1 MPDWGVKPQ
10 SGVNHQYQ
18 RGREG
23 GLSVERQPSK
33 QLSLAQR
40 EQRLA
45 YLLLLPTFVVI
56 LMIAIYPLGKVF
68 YSSFTDQRFASGQ
81 PVEYVGLDNYK
92 KLLSLTVKELPPII
106 DEQTGKPKLNPQTLQ
121 PEYTRPIQIL
131 PRQPVRYRELA
142 QFSLLGRRYVIGAA
156 DRDFILAIKDTL
168 IFTFVSVLLET
179 VLGLIIAL
187 VMNSKFKLR
196 GAMRAVMLIPWAIP
210 TVVSARMWQWML
222 APTRVGII
230 NVLFQKLGIGNGQ
243 IPFLR
248 IDAWALPA
256 IIAVDV
262 WKTTPFMALLILAGL
277 QLIPADIYE
286 AAEVDGAGWLRRFW
300 AITLP
305 LLKPTLAVA
314 LVFRTLDAL
323 RVFDV
328 FQVLL
333 AQTRYSMATYN
344 YYQLIGNRDMGL
356 SSAIGV
362 IIFLFIFVFAV
373 MYIRLLGV
381 ESDE

>member
-142 QFSLLGRRYVIGAA
+142 QFSLFGRRYVIGAA

>member
-1 MPDWGVKPQ
+1 MK
-10 SGVNHQYQ
+10 
-18 RGREG
+18 
-23 GLSVERQPSK
+23 RQPKSK
-33 QLSLAQR
+33 QLSLAQQ
-40 EQRLA
+40 EERLA
-45 YLLLLPTFVVI
+45 YLLLLPTFMVI
-56 LMIAIYPLGKVF
+56 ILIAIYPLGKVF
-68 YSSFTDQRFASGQ
+68 YSSFTNQRFASGQ
-81 PVEYVGLDNYK
+81 SVEYVALDNYK
-92 KLLSLTVKELPPII
+92 RLLGMTIQELPPII
-106 DEQTGKPKLNPQTLQ
+106 DEETGRPKLDPQTHQ
-121 PEYTRPIQIL
+121 PEYARPIQIL

-142 QFSLLGRRYVIGAA
+142 QFSWLGKRYVIGAS
-156 DRDFILAIKDTL
+156 DRDFILAIKNTL
-168 IFTFVSVLLET
+168 IFTIVSVLQET
-179 VLGLIIAL
+179 LLGLMIAL
-187 VMNSKFKLR
+187 VMNSKFELR

-222 APTRVGII
+222 TPTRVGII
-230 NVLFQKLGIGNGQ
+230 NVLFQKLGVGNGQ

-248 IDAWALPA
+248 TDAWALPA

-262 WKTTPFMALLILAGL
+262 WKTTPFMALLLLAGL
-277 QLIPADIYE
+277 QLIPGDIYE
-286 AAEVDGAGWLRRFW
+286 AAEVDGAGWLRRLW
-300 AITLP
+300 SITMP

-373 MYIRLLGV
+373 TYIRFLGV
-381 ESDE
+381 ESDG

>member
-142 QFSLLGRRYVIGAA
+142 QFSLLGKRYVIGAA

>member
-1 MPDWGVKPQ
+1 M
-10 SGVNHQYQ
+10 
-18 RGREG
+18 
-23 GLSVERQPSK
+23 ERQPSK

>member
-1 MPDWGVKPQ
+1 M
-10 SGVNHQYQ
+10 
-18 RGREG
+18 
-23 GLSVERQPSK
+23 ERQARSRRP
-33 QLSLAQR
+33 SLAER
-40 EQRLA
+40 EERLA
-45 YLLLLPTFVVI
+45 YLLLLPTFLVI
-56 LMIAIYPLGKVF
+56 LLIAIYPLGKVF
-68 YSSFTDQRFASGQ
+68 HSSLTNQRFASGEQ
-81 PVEYVGLDNYK
+81 VEFVGLGNYK
-92 KLLSLTVKELPPII
+92 ILLGLTIKELPPTI
-106 DEQTGKPKLNPQTLQ
+106 DEQTGKPERNPETNQI
-121 PEYTRPIQIL
+121 EYVRPIQVL
-131 PRQPVRYRELA
+131 PRQPVRYRELG
-142 QFSLLGRRYVIGAA
+142 QFSLLGKRYVIGAS
-156 DRDFILAIKDTL
+156 DRDFILAIGNTL
-168 IFTFVSVLLET
+168 VFTIASVFLET

-230 NVLFQKLGIGNGQ
+230 NVILQKLEIGNGQ

-248 IDAWALPA
+248 TDAWALPA

-262 WKTTPFMALLILAGL
+262 WKTTPFMALLLLAGL
-277 QLIPADIYE
+277 QLIPQDIYE
-286 AAEVDGAGWLRRFW
+286 AAEVDGAGKVRQFW
-300 AITLP
+300 SITML

-314 LVFRTLDAL
+314 LIFRTLDAL

-344 YYQLIGNRDMGL
+344 YYQLIGNREMGL

-362 IIFLFIFVFAV
+362 IIFLFIFVFAT

>member
-1 MPDWGVKPQ
+1 
-10 SGVNHQYQ
+10 
-18 RGREG
+18 
-23 GLSVERQPSK
+23 VERQARSRRP
-33 QLSLAQR
+33 SLAER
-40 EQRLA
+40 EERLA
-45 YLLLLPTFVVI
+45 YLLLLPTFLVI
-56 LMIAIYPLGKVF
+56 LLIAIYPLGKVF
-68 YSSFTDQRFASGQ
+68 HSSLTNQRFASGEQ
-81 PVEYVGLDNYK
+81 VEFVGLGNYK
-92 KLLSLTVKELPPII
+92 ILLGLTIKELPPTI
-106 DEQTGKPKLNPQTLQ
+106 DEQTGKPERNPETNQI
-121 PEYTRPIQIL
+121 EYVRPIQVL
-131 PRQPVRYRELA
+131 PRQPVRYRELG
-142 QFSLLGRRYVIGAA
+142 QFSLLGKRYVIGAS
-156 DRDFILAIKDTL
+156 DRDFILAIGNTL
-168 IFTFVSVLLET
+168 VFTIASVFLET

-230 NVLFQKLGIGNGQ
+230 NVILQKLEIGNGQ

-248 IDAWALPA
+248 TDAWALPA

-262 WKTTPFMALLILAGL
+262 WKTTPFMALLLLAGL
-277 QLIPADIYE
+277 QLIPQDIYE
-286 AAEVDGAGWLRRFW
+286 AAEVDGAGKVRQFW
-300 AITLP
+300 SITMP

-314 LVFRTLDAL
+314 LIFRTLDAL

-344 YYQLIGNRDMGL
+344 YYQLIGNREMGL

-362 IIFLFIFVFAV
+362 IIFLFIFVFAT

>member
-10 SGVNHQYQ
+10 SGVNSQYQ
-18 RGREG
+18 RRREG

>member
-1 MPDWGVKPQ
+1 
-10 SGVNHQYQ
+10 
-18 RGREG
+18 
-23 GLSVERQPSK
+23 VERQK
-33 QLSLAQR
+33 RKRQLSLVQR
-40 EQRLA
+40 EQKLA

-56 LMIAIYPLGKVF
+56 ALIAVYPLGKVF
-68 YSSFTDQRFASGQ
+68 YSSFTNQRFASGEE
-81 PVEYVGLDNYK
+81 VEFVGLGNYRR
-92 KLLSLTVKELPPII
+92 LLGMTIKELPPII
-106 DEQTGKPKLNPQTLQ
+106 DDQTGQPKIDPQTHE
-121 PEYTRPIQIL
+121 PEYARPIQIL
-131 PRQPVRYRELA
+131 PRQPVRYRELS
-142 QFSLLGRRYVIGAA
+142 QFSWFGKRYVIGAS
-156 DRDFILAIKDTL
+156 DRDFILAIKNTL
-168 IFTFVSVLLET
+168 VFTVISVALET
-179 VLGLIIAL
+179 ILGLIIAL
-187 VMNSKFKLR
+187 VMNSRFKLR

-248 IDAWALPA
+248 TDAWALPA
-256 IIAVDV
+256 LIAVDV

-277 QLIPADIYE
+277 QLIPQDIYE
-286 AAEVDGAGWLRRFW
+286 AAEVDGAGKIRQFW
-300 AITLP
+300 QITMP
-305 LLKPTLAVA
+305 LLRPTLAVA

-344 YYQLIGNRDMGL
+344 YYQLIGNREMGI

-373 MYIRLLGV
+373 LYIRILGV

>member
-1 MPDWGVKPQ
+1 MK
-10 SGVNHQYQ
+10 
-18 RGREG
+18 
-23 GLSVERQPSK
+23 RQPRSK

-40 EQRLA
+40 EERLA

-56 LMIAIYPLGKVF
+56 ILIAICPLGKVF
-68 YSSFTDQRFASGQ
+68 YSSFTNQRFASGQ
-81 PVEYVGLDNYK
+81 TVDYVGLGNYK
-92 KLLSLTVKELPPII
+92 NLLGVTIKELPPII
-106 DEQTGKPKLNPQTLQ
+106 DEETGQPKLDPQTHQ
-121 PEYTRPIQIL
+121 PEHTRPIQIL
-131 PRQPVRYRELA
+131 PRQPIRYRELA
-142 QFSLLGRRYVIGAA
+142 QFPWLGKRYVIGAS
-156 DRDFILAIKDTL
+156 DRDFLLAIKNTL
-168 IFTFVSVLLET
+168 IFTIISVLLET
-179 VLGLIIAL
+179 LLGLMIAL

-196 GAMRAVMLIPWAIP
+196 GTMRAVMLIPWAIP

-230 NVLFQKLGIGNGQ
+230 NVLFQRLGIGNGQ

-248 IDAWALPA
+248 TDAWALPA

-262 WKTTPFMALLILAGL
+262 WKTTPFMALLLLAGL
-277 QLIPADIYE
+277 QLIPEDIYE
-286 AAEVDGAGWLRRFW
+286 AAEVDGASWLRRFW
-300 AITLP
+300 GITMP
-305 LLKPTLAVA
+305 LLRSTLAVA

-344 YYQLIGNRDMGL
+344 YYQLIGNRDMGI

-373 MYIRLLGV
+373 MYIRFLEV
-381 ESDE
+381 ESDG

>member
-1 MPDWGVKPQ
+1 M
-10 SGVNHQYQ
+10 
-18 RGREG
+18 
-23 GLSVERQPSK
+23 ERQARSRRP
-33 QLSLAQR
+33 SLAER
-40 EQRLA
+40 EERLA
-45 YLLLLPTFVVI
+45 YLLLLPTFLVI
-56 LMIAIYPLGKVF
+56 LLIAIYPLGKVF
-68 YSSFTDQRFASGQ
+68 HSSLTNQRFASGEQ
-81 PVEYVGLDNYK
+81 VEFVGLGNYK
-92 KLLSLTVKELPPII
+92 ILLGLTIKELPPTI
-106 DEQTGKPKLNPQTLQ
+106 DEQTGKPERNPETNQI
-121 PEYTRPIQIL
+121 EYVRPIQVL
-131 PRQPVRYRELA
+131 PRQPVRYRELG
-142 QFSLLGRRYVIGAA
+142 QFSLLGKRYVIGAS
-156 DRDFILAIKDTL
+156 DRDFILAIGNTL
-168 IFTFVSVLLET
+168 VFTIASVFLET

-230 NVLFQKLGIGNGQ
+230 NVILQKLEIGNGQ

-248 IDAWALPA
+248 TDAWALPA

-262 WKTTPFMALLILAGL
+262 WKTTPFMALLLLAGL
-277 QLIPADIYE
+277 QLIPQDIYE
-286 AAEVDGAGWLRRFW
+286 AAEVDGAGKVRQFW
-300 AITLP
+300 SITMP

-314 LVFRTLDAL
+314 LIFRTLDAL

-344 YYQLIGNRDMGL
+344 YYQLIGNREMGL

-362 IIFLFIFVFAV
+362 IIFLFIFVFAT

>member
-1 MPDWGVKPQ
+1 M
-10 SGVNHQYQ
+10 
-18 RGREG
+18 
-23 GLSVERQPSK
+23 ERQARSRRP
-33 QLSLAQR
+33 SLAER
-40 EQRLA
+40 EERLA
-45 YLLLLPTFVVI
+45 YLLLLPTFLVI
-56 LMIAIYPLGKVF
+56 LLIAIYPLGKVF
-68 YSSFTDQRFASGQ
+68 QSSLTNQRFASGEQ
-81 PVEYVGLDNYK
+81 VEFVGLGNYK
-92 KLLSLTVKELPPII
+92 ILLGLTIKELPPTI
-106 DEQTGKPKLNPQTLQ
+106 DEQTGKPERNPETNQI
-121 PEYTRPIQIL
+121 EYVRPIQVL
-131 PRQPVRYRELA
+131 PRQPVRYRELG
-142 QFSLLGRRYVIGAA
+142 QFSLLGKRYVIGAS
-156 DRDFILAIKDTL
+156 DRDFILAIGNTL
-168 IFTFVSVLLET
+168 VFTIASVFLET

-230 NVLFQKLGIGNGQ
+230 NVILQKLEIGNGQ

-248 IDAWALPA
+248 TDAWALPA

-262 WKTTPFMALLILAGL
+262 WKTTPFMALLLLAGL
-277 QLIPADIYE
+277 QLIPQDIYE
-286 AAEVDGAGWLRRFW
+286 AAEVDGAGKVRQFW
-300 AITLP
+300 SITML

-314 LVFRTLDAL
+314 LIFRTLDAL

-344 YYQLIGNRDMGL
+344 YYQLIGNREMGL

-362 IIFLFIFVFAV
+362 IIFLFIFVFAT

>member
-1 MPDWGVKPQ
+1 M
-10 SGVNHQYQ
+10 
-18 RGREG
+18 
-23 GLSVERQPSK
+23 
-33 QLSLAQR
+33 
-40 EQRLA
+40 
-45 YLLLLPTFVVI
+45 VI
-56 LMIAIYPLGKVF
+56 ILIAIYPLGKVF
-68 YSSFTDQRFASGQ
+68 YSSLTNQRFASGQ
-81 PVEYVGLDNYK
+81 SAEHVGLDNYE
-92 KLLSLTVKELPPII
+92 KLLGMTIKELPPII
-106 DEQTGKPKLNPQTLQ
+106 DEETGRPKLDPQTHQ
-121 PEYTRPIQIL
+121 PEYARPIQIL

-142 QFSLLGRRYVIGAA
+142 RFSWLGKRYVIGAS
-156 DRDFILAIKDTL
+156 DRDFILAIKNTL
-168 IFTFVSVLLET
+168 IFTIISVLLET
-179 VLGLIIAL
+179 LLGLMIAL

-230 NVLFQKLGIGNGQ
+230 NVLFQKLGVGNGQ

-248 IDAWALPA
+248 ADAWALPA

-262 WKTTPFMALLILAGL
+262 WKTTPFMALLLLAGL
-277 QLIPADIYE
+277 QLIPGDIYA

-300 AITLP
+300 SITLP

-373 MYIRLLGV
+373 MYIRFLGV
-381 ESDE
+381 ESDG

>member
-1 MPDWGVKPQ
+1 
-10 SGVNHQYQ
+10 
-18 RGREG
+18 
-23 GLSVERQPSK
+23 
-33 QLSLAQR
+33 
-40 EQRLA
+40 
-45 YLLLLPTFVVI
+45 LLPTFLVI
-56 LMIAIYPLGKVF
+56 LLIAIYPLGKVF
-68 YSSFTDQRFASGQ
+68 HSSLTNQRFASGEQ
-81 PVEYVGLDNYK
+81 VEFVGLGNYK
-92 KLLSLTVKELPPII
+92 ILLGLTIKELPPTI
-106 DEQTGKPKLNPQTLQ
+106 DEQTGKPERNPETNQI
-121 PEYTRPIQIL
+121 EYVRPIQVL
-131 PRQPVRYRELA
+131 PRQPVRYRELG
-142 QFSLLGRRYVIGAA
+142 QFSLLGKRYVIGAS
-156 DRDFILAIKDTL
+156 DRDFILAIGNTL
-168 IFTFVSVLLET
+168 VFTIASVFLET

-230 NVLFQKLGIGNGQ
+230 NVILQKLEIGNGQ

-248 IDAWALPA
+248 TDAWALPA

-262 WKTTPFMALLILAGL
+262 WKTTPFMALLLLAGL
-277 QLIPADIYE
+277 QLIPQDIYE
-286 AAEVDGAGWLRRFW
+286 AAEVDGAGKVRQFW
-300 AITLP
+300 SITMP

-314 LVFRTLDAL
+314 LIFRTLDAL

-344 YYQLIGNRDMGL
+344 YYQLIGNREMGL

-362 IIFLFIFVFAV
+362 IIFLFIFVFAT

>member
-1 MPDWGVKPQ
+1 MNGRAGSRVESKP
-10 SGVNHQYQ
+10 
-18 RGREG
+18 GR
-23 GLSVERQPSK
+23 K
-33 QLSLAQR
+33 QLSLIRR

-56 LMIAIYPLGKVF
+56 LLIAIYPLGKVF
-68 YSSFTDQRFASGQ
+68 YSSLTDQRFASGE
-81 PVEYVGLDNYK
+81 PVEFVGLGNYQR
-92 KLLSLTVKELPPII
+92 LLGMTIKQLPPII
-106 DEQTGKPKLNPQTLQ
+106 DEQTGKPKRDPQTNQL
-121 PEYTRPIQIL
+121 EYARPIQIL
-131 PRQPVRYRELA
+131 PRQPVRYRELF
-142 QFSLLGRRYVIGAA
+142 QFWWFGKRYVVGAS
-156 DRDFILAIKDTL
+156 DRDFILAVRNTL
-168 IFTFVSVLLET
+168 VFTIISVFMET

-187 VMNSKFKLR
+187 VMNSRFRLR

-210 TVVSARMWQWML
+210 TVVSARMWQWMF
-222 APTRVGII
+222 ASTRVGII
-230 NVLFQKLGIGNGQ
+230 NVLFQRLGLGDGQ

-248 IDAWALPA
+248 TDTWALPA

-262 WKTTPFMALLILAGL
+262 WKTTPFMALLLLAGL
-277 QLIPADIYE
+277 QLIPQDIYE
-286 AAEVDGAGWLRRFW
+286 AAEVDGASKMCQFW
-300 AITLP
+300 GITLP

-344 YYQLIGNRDMGL
+344 YYQLIGNREMGL

-362 IIFLFIFVFAV
+362 IIFLFIFIFAV

>member
-1 MPDWGVKPQ
+1 M
-10 SGVNHQYQ
+10 
-18 RGREG
+18 
-23 GLSVERQPSK
+23 ERQARSRRP
-33 QLSLAQR
+33 SLAER
-40 EQRLA
+40 EERLA
-45 YLLLLPTFVVI
+45 YLLLLPTFLVI
-56 LMIAIYPLGKVF
+56 LLIAIYPLGKVF
-68 YSSFTDQRFASGQ
+68 HSSLTNQRFASGEQ
-81 PVEYVGLDNYK
+81 VEFVGLGNYK
-92 KLLSLTVKELPPII
+92 ILLGLTIKELPPTI
-106 DEQTGKPKLNPQTLQ
+106 DEQTGKPERNPETNQI
-121 PEYTRPIQIL
+121 EYVRPIQVL
-131 PRQPVRYRELA
+131 PRQPVRYRELG
-142 QFSLLGRRYVIGAA
+142 QFSLLGKRYVIGAS
-156 DRDFILAIKDTL
+156 DRDFILAIGNTL
-168 IFTFVSVLLET
+168 VFTIASVFLET

-230 NVLFQKLGIGNGQ
+230 NVLLQKLEIGNGQ

-248 IDAWALPA
+248 TDAWALPA

-262 WKTTPFMALLILAGL
+262 WKTTPFMALLLLAGL
-277 QLIPADIYE
+277 QLIPQDIYE
-286 AAEVDGAGWLRRFW
+286 AAEVDGAGKVRQFW
-300 AITLP
+300 SITMP

-314 LVFRTLDAL
+314 LIFRTLDAL

-344 YYQLIGNRDMGL
+344 YYQLIGNREMGL

-362 IIFLFIFVFAV
+362 IIFLFIFVFAT

>member
-1 MPDWGVKPQ
+1 M
-10 SGVNHQYQ
+10 
-18 RGREG
+18 
-23 GLSVERQPSK
+23 ERQPSK
-33 QLSLAQR
+33 QLSLARR

-45 YLLLLPTFVVI
+45 YILLLPTFVVI

-68 YSSFTDQRFASGQ
+68 YSSFTNQRFASGQ
-81 PVEYVGLDNYK
+81 PVEHVGLGNYK
-92 KLLSLTVKELPPII
+92 KLLSMTVKELPPTI
-106 DEQTGKPKLNPQTLQ
+106 DEQTGKPKLNPQTRQ
-121 PEYTRPIQIL
+121 PEYARPIQIL

-142 QFSLLGRRYVIGAA
+142 QFSWLGKRYVIGAS

-168 IFTFVSVLLET
+168 IFTVVSVLLET

-187 VMNSKFKLR
+187 VMNSRFKLR

-230 NVLFQKLGIGNGQ
+230 NVLLQKLGVGDGQ

-248 IDAWALPA
+248 ADTWALPA
-256 IIAVDV
+256 VIAVDV
-262 WKTTPFMALLILAGL
+262 WKTTPFMALLLLAGL

-305 LLKPTLAVA
+305 LLRPTLAVA

-373 MYIRLLGV
+373 MYIRFLGV

>member
-1 MPDWGVKPQ
+1 M
-10 SGVNHQYQ
+10 N
-18 RGREG
+18 
-23 GLSVERQPSK
+23 RQARSRRP
-33 QLSLAQR
+33 SLAER
-40 EQRLA
+40 EEKLA
-45 YLLLLPTFVVI
+45 YLLLLPTFLVI
-56 LMIAIYPLGKVF
+56 LLIAIYPLGKVF
-68 YSSFTDQRFASGQ
+68 HSSFTNQRFASGEQ
-81 PVEYVGLDNYK
+81 VEFVGLGNYK
-92 KLLSLTVKELPPII
+92 KLLGLTIIELPPII
-106 DEQTGKPKLNPQTLQ
+106 DEQTGKPQRNPETEQI
-121 PEYTRPIQIL
+121 EYVRPIQVL
-131 PRQPVRYRELA
+131 PRQPVRYRELR
-142 QFSLLGRRYVIGAA
+142 QFSLLGKRYVIGAS
-156 DRDFILAIKDTL
+156 DRDFILAIGNTL
-168 IFTFVSVLLET
+168 VFTITSVFLET

-230 NVLFQKLGIGNGQ
+230 NVLLQKLGLGNGQ

-248 IDAWALPA
+248 TDAWALPA

-262 WKTTPFMALLILAGL
+262 WKTTPFMALLLLAGL
-277 QLIPADIYE
+277 QLIPQDIYE
-286 AAEVDGAGWLRRFW
+286 AAEVDGAGRMRRFW
-300 AITLP
+300 SITMP

-314 LVFRTLDAL
+314 LIFRTLDAL

-362 IIFLFIFVFAV
+362 IIFLLIFVFAA

>member
-1 MPDWGVKPQ
+1 
-10 SGVNHQYQ
+10 
-18 RGREG
+18 
-23 GLSVERQPSK
+23 VERQARSRRP
-33 QLSLAQR
+33 SLAER
-40 EQRLA
+40 EERLA
-45 YLLLLPTFVVI
+45 YLLLLPTFLVI
-56 LMIAIYPLGKVF
+56 LLIAIYPLGKVF
-68 YSSFTDQRFASGQ
+68 QSSLTNQRFASGEQ
-81 PVEYVGLDNYK
+81 VEFVGLGNYK
-92 KLLSLTVKELPPII
+92 ILLGLTIKELPPTI
-106 DEQTGKPKLNPQTLQ
+106 DEQTGKPERNPETNQI
-121 PEYTRPIQIL
+121 EYVRPIQVL
-131 PRQPVRYRELA
+131 PRQPVRYRELG
-142 QFSLLGRRYVIGAA
+142 QFSLLGKRYVIGAS
-156 DRDFILAIKDTL
+156 DRDFILAIGNTL
-168 IFTFVSVLLET
+168 VFTIASVFLET

-230 NVLFQKLGIGNGQ
+230 NVILQKLEIGNGQ

-248 IDAWALPA
+248 TDAWALPA

-262 WKTTPFMALLILAGL
+262 WKTTPFMALLLLAGL
-277 QLIPADIYE
+277 QLIPQDIYE
-286 AAEVDGAGWLRRFW
+286 AAEVDGAGKVRQFW
-300 AITLP
+300 SITML

-314 LVFRTLDAL
+314 LIFRTLDAL

-344 YYQLIGNRDMGL
+344 YYQLIGNREMGL

-362 IIFLFIFVFAV
+362 IIFLFIFVFAT